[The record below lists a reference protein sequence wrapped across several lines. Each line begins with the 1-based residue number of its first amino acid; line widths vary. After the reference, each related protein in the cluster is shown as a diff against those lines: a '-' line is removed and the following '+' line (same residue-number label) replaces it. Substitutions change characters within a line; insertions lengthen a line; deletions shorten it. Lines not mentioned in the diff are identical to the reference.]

1 MKTLKTKIVMGI
13 IFLSLIFLFML
24 SILEQSLSVALLKLV
39 IENVATG
46 LWIIIPVVVMILT
59 VLIMGFFKDKFIH
72 LVYVTIT
79 LLFISNITLLLYF
92 NNTTTGFGIIAI
104 VIVLSVWGST
114 LWFIVGVLIKLLY
127 SYFFKKDIKEVIASL
142 LKVKIIKSILLSVTF
157 TFVLWQLFL
166 MGSSIVAYKTV
177 KVLNLKENIEYSVF
191 SFYRPF
197 NHEIRL
203 RNGMRWSYGR
213 VKFVHDGN

>member
-1 MKTLKTKIVMGI
+1 MKILKTKIIMGI
-13 IFLSLIFLFML
+13 IFLSLIFLLML

-72 LVYVTIT
+72 LVYTTIT
-79 LLFISNITLLLYF
+79 LLFISNITFLLYL
-92 NNTTTGFGIIAI
+92 NNATTGFGIIFIA
-104 VIVLSVWGST
+104 LSVWGST
-114 LWFIVGVLIKLLY
+114 LWFLVGVLIKLLY

-157 TFVLWQLFL
+157 TFILLQLFL

-197 NHEIRL
+197 NYEIRL
-203 RNGMRWSYGR
+203 SNRMRWSYGR

>member
-1 MKTLKTKIVMGI
+1 MKILKTKIIMGI
-13 IFLSLIFLFML
+13 IFLSLIFLLML

-79 LLFISNITLLLYF
+79 LLFISNITFLLYI
-92 NNTTTGFGIIAI
+92 NNATTGFGII

-157 TFVLWQLFL
+157 TFVLLQLYL

-203 RNGMRWSYGR
+203 SNGMRWSYGR
-213 VKFVHDGN
+213 VKFVYDGN

>member
-13 IFLSLIFLFML
+13 IFLSLIFLLML

-59 VLIMGFFKDKFIH
+59 VLIIGCFKDKFIH

-79 LLFISNITLLLYF
+79 LLFISNMTFLLYF
-92 NNTTTGFGIIAI
+92 YNATPGLGIIF
-104 VIVLSVWGST
+104 IVLSVWGST
-114 LWFIVGVLIKLLY
+114 LWFIVGVLIKLLH
-127 SYFFKKDIKEVIASL
+127 SYFFKKDIKEVITCL

-157 TFVLWQLFL
+157 TFVLLQLFL

-197 NHEIRL
+197 NYEIRL
-203 RNGMRWSYGR
+203 SNGMRWSYGR
-213 VKFVHDGN
+213 VKFVHDGQ

>member
-1 MKTLKTKIVMGI
+1 MKILKTKIVMGI

-24 SILEQSLSVALLKLV
+24 SILEQSLSVALLNLV
-39 IENVATG
+39 TESVAVG
-46 LWIIIPVVVMILT
+46 LWIIIPVVMMILT
-59 VLIMGFFKDKFIH
+59 LLIMGSVKDKFIH

-79 LLFISNITLLLYF
+79 LLFISNITFLLYI
-92 NNTTTGFGIIAI
+92 NNATTGFGII

-127 SYFFKKDIKEVIASL
+127 SYFFKKDIKEVIALL

-157 TFVLWQLFL
+157 TFVLFQLYL

-203 RNGMRWSYGR
+203 SNGMRWSYGR